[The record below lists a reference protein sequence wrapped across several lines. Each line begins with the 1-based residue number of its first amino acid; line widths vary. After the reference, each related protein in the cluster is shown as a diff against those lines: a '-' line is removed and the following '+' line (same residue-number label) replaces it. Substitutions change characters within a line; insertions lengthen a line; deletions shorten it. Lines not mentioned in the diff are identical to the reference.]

1 MSEKEPSKTDT
12 TTKSNGPS
20 GGTKPSKTDTKT
32 KNNESSGDA
41 KSSKTDTTTKSTE
54 SSDKKATNY
63 VRGESQKPVTKAYRN
78 NWKAIFGKKN

>member
-12 TTKSNGPS
+12 TTKS
-20 GGTKPSKTDTKT
+20 
-32 KNNESSGDA
+32 NESSGDA

-54 SSDKKATNY
+54 SSDNKATNY

-78 NWKAIFGKKN
+78 NWKAIFSKKH